1 MIVKS
6 YIIEKNESTLDDYK
20 SVLIYGE
27 NQGLREDLK
36 NIIKKKNTDSE
47 IINLFQDEIINNKN
61 ILFDETNNVSLFS
74 TKKIIFV
81 HEATDKIFNQI
92 EEILAKP
99 INDLKIIVLAN
110 TLEKK
115 TKLRNIYEKNKKFAV
130 VPCYLDNEMTL
141 SFYINKQLKN
151 IKGVNQEIINLLI
164 NNSNSDRKT
173 ISNEIKKIVSYGS
186 KKEINYETVQKLINI
201 KSDTAFSKIRDA
213 SLTGDKKKVNQLLS
227 EVEFRNEDIFMY
239 LYSLNT
245 RVLKLYEIHN
255 INKDV
260 RDIELSIETLK
271 MKIFWKDKPIFINQL
286 KKWDIEKLQKILLK
300 IGNIEQSLK
309 TDSNIRNDIVLK
321 DLLIKIC
328 GEASNSA

>member
-115 TKLRNIYEKNKKFAV
+115 TKLRNIYEKDKKFAV

-186 KKEINYETVQKLINI
+186 DKKINYETVQKLINI

>member
-1 MIVKS
+1 LIVKS

-141 SFYINKQLKN
+141 SFYINKRLKN
-151 IKGVNQEIINLLI
+151 VKGVNQEIINLLI
-164 NNSNSDRKT
+164 NNSNSDRKA

>member
-1 MIVKS
+1 MIIKS

-115 TKLRNIYEKNKKFAV
+115 TKLRNIYEKDKKFAV

-201 KSDTAFSKIRDA
+201 KSDTAFSKISD
-213 SLTGDKKKVNQLLS
+213 
-227 EVEFRNEDIFMY
+227 
-239 LYSLNT
+239 
-245 RVLKLYEIHN
+245 
-255 INKDV
+255 
-260 RDIELSIETLK
+260 
-271 MKIFWKDKPIFINQL
+271 
-286 KKWDIEKLQKILLK
+286 
-300 IGNIEQSLK
+300 
-309 TDSNIRNDIVLK
+309 DS
-321 DLLIKIC
+321 
-328 GEASNSA
+328 

>member
-1 MIVKS
+1 LIVKS

-115 TKLRNIYEKNKKFAV
+115 TKLRNIYEKDKKFAV

>member
-1 MIVKS
+1 
-6 YIIEKNESTLDDYK
+6 
-20 SVLIYGE
+20 
-27 NQGLREDLK
+27 
-36 NIIKKKNTDSE
+36 
-47 IINLFQDEIINNKN
+47 
-61 ILFDETNNVSLFS
+61 
-74 TKKIIFV
+74 
-81 HEATDKIFNQI
+81 
-92 EEILAKP
+92 
-99 INDLKIIVLAN
+99 
-110 TLEKK
+110 
-115 TKLRNIYEKNKKFAV
+115 
-130 VPCYLDNEMTL
+130 MTL
-141 SFYINKQLKN
+141 SFYINKRLKN
-151 IKGVNQEIINLLI
+151 VKGVNQEIINLLI
-164 NNSNSDRKT
+164 NNSNSDRKA

>member
-115 TKLRNIYEKNKKFAV
+115 TKLRNIYEKDKKFAV

-186 KKEINYETVQKLINI
+186 DKEINYETVQKLINI

>member
-115 TKLRNIYEKNKKFAV
+115 N
-130 VPCYLDNEMTL
+130 
-141 SFYINKQLKN
+141 
-151 IKGVNQEIINLLI
+151 
-164 NNSNSDRKT
+164 
-173 ISNEIKKIVSYGS
+173 
-186 KKEINYETVQKLINI
+186 
-201 KSDTAFSKIRDA
+201 
-213 SLTGDKKKVNQLLS
+213 
-227 EVEFRNEDIFMY
+227 
-239 LYSLNT
+239 
-245 RVLKLYEIHN
+245 
-255 INKDV
+255 
-260 RDIELSIETLK
+260 
-271 MKIFWKDKPIFINQL
+271 
-286 KKWDIEKLQKILLK
+286 
-300 IGNIEQSLK
+300 
-309 TDSNIRNDIVLK
+309 
-321 DLLIKIC
+321 
-328 GEASNSA
+328 

>member
-1 MIVKS
+1 MILKS

-20 SVLIYGE
+20 SILIYGE
-27 NQGLREDLK
+27 NQGLREELK

-141 SFYINKQLKN
+141 SFYINKRLKN
-151 IKGVNQEIINLLI
+151 VKGVNQEIINLLI
-164 NNSNSDRKT
+164 NNSNSDRKA

>member
-1 MIVKS
+1 MILKS
-6 YIIEKNESTLDDYK
+6 YIIEKNENTLDDYK
-20 SVLIYGE
+20 SILIYGE

-47 IINLFQDEIINNKN
+47 IINLFQDEITNNKN
-61 ILFDETNNVSLFS
+61 ILFDETNNISLFS
-74 TKKIIFV
+74 AKKIIFI

-99 INDLKIIVLAN
+99 INDLKIIILASM
-110 TLEKK
+110 LEKK
-115 TKLRNIYEKNKKFAV
+115 SKLRSVYEKEKKLAA
-130 VPCYLDNEMTL
+130 VPCYLDNEITL

-186 KKEINYETVQKLINI
+186 KKKINYEAVQELINI
-201 KSDTAFSKIRDA
+201 KSDTDFSKIRDA

-328 GEASNSA
+328 GEASNPA

>member
-1 MIVKS
+1 LIVKS

-164 NNSNSDRKT
+164 NNSNSDRKA

>member
-115 TKLRNIYEKNKKFAV
+115 TKLRNIYEKDKKFAV

-164 NNSNSDRKT
+164 NNSNSDRKA

>member
-1 MIVKS
+1 MILKS
-6 YIIEKNESTLDDYK
+6 YIIEKNENTLDDYK
-20 SVLIYGE
+20 SILIYGE

-47 IINLFQDEIINNKN
+47 IINLFQDEITNNKN
-61 ILFDETNNVSLFS
+61 ILFDETNNISLFS
-74 TKKIIFV
+74 AKKIIFI

-92 EEILAKP
+92 EEILVKP
-99 INDLKIIVLAN
+99 INDLKIIILAS

-115 TKLRNIYEKNKKFAV
+115 SKLRSIYEKEKKFAV
-130 VPCYLDNEMTL
+130 VPCYLDNEITL
-141 SFYINKQLKN
+141 SFYINKHLKN
-151 IKGVNQEIINLLI
+151 IKGVSQEIINLLI

-186 KKEINYETVQKLINI
+186 KKKINYEAVQELINI
-201 KSDTAFSKIRDA
+201 KSDTDFSKIRDA

-328 GEASNSA
+328 GEASNPA

>member
-1 MIVKS
+1 LIVKS

-115 TKLRNIYEKNKKFAV
+115 TKLRNIYEKDKKFAV

-186 KKEINYETVQKLINI
+186 DKEINYETVQKLINI

>member
-1 MIVKS
+1 LIVKS

-115 TKLRNIYEKNKKFAV
+115 TKLRNIYEKDKKFAV

-164 NNSNSDRKT
+164 NNSNSDRKA

>member
-164 NNSNSDRKT
+164 NNSNSDRKA

>member
-115 TKLRNIYEKNKKFAV
+115 TKLRNIYEKDKKFAV

-141 SFYINKQLKN
+141 SFYINKRLKN
-151 IKGVNQEIINLLI
+151 VKGVNQEIINLLI
-164 NNSNSDRKT
+164 NNSNSDRKA

>member
-6 YIIEKNESTLDDYK
+6 YIIEKNESTLDNYK

-74 TKKIIFV
+74 TKKIIFL

-110 TLEKK
+110 MLEKK
-115 TKLRNIYEKNKKFAV
+115 TKLRNIYEKDKKFAV

-186 KKEINYETVQKLINI
+186 KKEINYETVKELINI

-239 LYSLNT
+239 LYILNT

-309 TDSNIRNDIVLK
+309 TNSNIRNDIVLK